1 MNIKLLAAAC
11 SVAAV
16 LILGWTSDH
25 YYHQAVTWRDSAR
38 AARAVVKTQ
47 AATITDMN
55 QRQQKLAVLDKTHTE
70 ALNAA
75 ETENDNLRRQL
86 ADGSRRM
93 YVHANCPATGTRG
106 KTGSGG
112 VGDGATVELAA
123 DARQNILDIRAGIIR
138 DQQKLKY
145 LQEYIRQ
152 ECLN

>member
-1 MNIKLLAAAC
+1 MNIKLVAGVVAVTAMLA
-11 SVAAV
+11 
-16 LILGWTSDH
+16 LGWATDH
-25 YYHQAVTWRDSAR
+25 YYNQAVSWRESAR
-38 AARAVVKTQ
+38 AGRVVVKMQ

-55 QRQQKLAVLDKTHTE
+55 QRQQKLAALDKTHTE

-93 YVHANCPATGTRG
+93 YVHAKCPATGTRG